1 MPLVKAV
8 YVLVH
13 TKAQDGVRCLADEVQ
28 PLVDKMTQDGL
39 AAAVKAIR
47 AFWGT
52 EIPNST
58 LAGRSWRA
66 LLAKAAE
73 TPVDS
78 VGYKAM
84 QEELLKGLGVLM
96 RAAE

>member
-13 TKAQDGVRCLADEVQ
+13 TGTQDGIRCLADEVQ
-28 PLVDKMTQDGL
+28 TLVDEMTQDGL

-52 EIPNST
+52 EIPDST
-58 LAGRSWRA
+58 PAGRTWRA

-73 TPVDS
+73 TPRDS
-78 VGYKAM
+78 VVYEA
-84 QEELLKGLGVLM
+84 LLEALLQGLGVHL